1 MQWTERA
8 QNIIIVLT
16 AQGRRWPLTCLCV
29 TGRCCQTDT
38 TTRRELVRGTR
49 WRTTRYRSS
58 DLRRHDAWT
67 RDTSDDAN
75 VFTSTYAH
83 NGFVLLFVN
92 THARTHTH
100 TRTVCRYCSVI
111 YVRLKLLMLRYAG
124 AGLSGRYSPAS
135 SIISVGPDIPTAPES
150 PWMSDFYDSE
160 VETDNPRRSVSR
172 DVSSREATLER
183 PRTTSST
190 SASRQPPPS
199 PSATNYM
206 QYRSRNILDRGP
218 YHWPSSA
225 PSTLQRAG
233 DDARHSNTP
242 SRDLFD
248 IARRRRAG
256 DSVGDLDR
264 LEDWINGLLSEST
277 QSSPL
282 RNKPTSAATTNTQ
295 RHVINTNFPRWVLCV
310 VVKYSPAISINA

>member
-1 MQWTERA
+1 
-8 QNIIIVLT
+8 
-16 AQGRRWPLTCLCV
+16 
-29 TGRCCQTDT
+29 
-38 TTRRELVRGTR
+38 
-49 WRTTRYRSS
+49 
-58 DLRRHDAWT
+58 
-67 RDTSDDAN
+67 
-75 VFTSTYAH
+75 
-83 NGFVLLFVN
+83 
-92 THARTHTH
+92 
-100 TRTVCRYCSVI
+100 
-111 YVRLKLLMLRYAG
+111 MLRYAG

-282 RNKPTSAATTNTQ
+282 RNKPTSAATSNTQ
-295 RHVINTNFPRWVLCV
+295 RHVINTNFPR
-310 VVKYSPAISINA
+310 